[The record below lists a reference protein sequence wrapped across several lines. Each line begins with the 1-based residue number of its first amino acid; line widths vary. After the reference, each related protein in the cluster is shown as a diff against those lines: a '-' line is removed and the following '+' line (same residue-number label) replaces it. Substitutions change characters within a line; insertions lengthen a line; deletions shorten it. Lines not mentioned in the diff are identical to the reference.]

1 MKKFLNWLGCTIIAV
16 ILATAGATALLS
28 CEGGPKLLHPT
39 PLKAADVEVA
49 LDSIVNPV
57 FMSYSDVIECQKTL
71 KTNMF
76 VDSVFMTMP
85 PDIIKNV
92 YSVVSKKINYVQ
104 KSDIVGEF
112 LSNRQIYDNL
122 PPPAPDDKV
131 ANTNQ
136 TTIKTE
142 DPTPIPGIVKE
153 GTTTVTE
160 AQPTRAVESEPAG
173 SYRDT
178 TINGKHALIKN

>member
-1 MKKFLNWLGCTIIAV
+1 MKKFLSWLGCTLIAI

-28 CEGGPKLLHPT
+28 CEGGPRLLHPT
-39 PLKAADVEVA
+39 PMKAADIETA

-57 FMSYSDVIECQKTL
+57 FTSYSDVIECQKTL
-71 KTNMF
+71 KSNAF
-76 VDSVFMTMP
+76 IDSVFLSMP

-104 KSDIVGEF
+104 KSDLVGEW
-112 LSNRQIYDNL
+112 LNNKSIYDNL
-122 PPPAPDDKV
+122 PPPDDNV

-136 TTIKTE
+136 TTTIKTE
-142 DPTPIPGIVKE
+142 EKTPIPGIVKE

>member
-1 MKKFLNWLGCTIIAV
+1 MKKFLSWLGCTLIAI

-28 CEGGPKLLHPT
+28 CEGGPRLLHPT
-39 PLKAADVEVA
+39 PMKAADIETA

-57 FMSYSDVIECQKTL
+57 FTSYSDVIECQKTL
-71 KTNMF
+71 KSNAF
-76 VDSVFMTMP
+76 IDSVFLSMP

-104 KSDIVGEF
+104 KSDLVGEW
-112 LSNRQIYDNL
+112 LNNRSIYDNL
-122 PPPAPDDKV
+122 PPPDDKV

-136 TTIKTE
+136 VTIKTE
-142 DPTPIPGIVKE
+142 ELTAIPGIVKE

-160 AQPTRAVESEPAG
+160 AQPTRAVGSEPAG